1 MSTTLRSVPTA
12 AGPGASAPASAR
24 VSRTGVDPDAELAVS
39 LRGVGKA
46 FGDKVVLDG
55 IDLDIRRGEFVALLG
70 PSGTG
75 KTTLLR
81 ILTGLERA
89 DRGEVL
95 VPAVRTTVY
104 QEPRLVPSMRALANV
119 TIGQGRKAA
128 VKARGRAALAE
139 VGLASHADAWPA
151 TLSGGE
157 AQRVALARALVREPD
172 LLLLD
177 EPFAAL
183 DALTRIQMQD
193 LVGELFVR
201 HQPAVLLV
209 THEVDE
215 AIALADRIVVLREGR
230 FAVDLRIDA
239 PHPRD
244 RTDPAFVDHRRLL
257 LCELGVGLPSA
268 VSPSAVSPS
277 AVSPSAV
284 SPSAVSPSA
293 VSPSAVSPS
302 AVSPSAVS

>member
-1 MSTTLRSVPTA
+1 MSAPTA
-12 AGPGASAPASAR
+12 TSPAAAPSPA
-24 VSRTGVDPDAELAVS
+24 AERGRSGRLAVS
-39 LRGVGKA
+39 LRNVTKR
-46 FGDKVVLDG
+46 FGDRAVLDG

-70 PSGTG
+70 PSGVG

-89 DRGEVL
+89 DGGEVL
-95 VPAVRTTVY
+95 VPRVRTTVY
-104 QEPRLVPSMRALANV
+104 QEPRLVPSLRALANV
-119 TIGQGRKAA
+119 TIGQPNRAA
-128 VKARGRAALAE
+128 VKAAGIRALEE
-139 VGLASHADAWPA
+139 VGLTDHARAWPA

-157 AQRVALARALVREPD
+157 AQRVALARALVREPE

-193 LVGELFVR
+193 LVGELFLL

-215 AIALADRIVVLREGR
+215 AIALADRIVVLRGGR
-230 FAVDLRIDA
+230 FAVDVRIDA

-244 RTDPAFVDHRRLL
+244 RTDPGFVEHRRLL
-257 LCELGVGLPSA
+257 LRELGVDLHGDAGAPTPLAPA
-268 VSPSAVSPS
+268 APDQAAPRRSPAAPEPPTGGS
-277 AVSPSAV
+277 
-284 SPSAVSPSA
+284 
-293 VSPSAVSPS
+293 
-302 AVSPSAVS
+302 